1 MKYIKYFSLFIVL
14 LCVLSACGKGESDLK
29 EKKCSPDKNISE
41 LVSKRYSDSQ
51 LLTITQ
57 LNATMEKLNEQYP
70 IECLRKVGNTYR
82 ASYLGSDSVAVILF
96 DSRENKILGRVY
108 SLYLTKADYNWLA
121 IGQSLESVQK
131 TDPHG
136 EYLFLYT
143 GSDNAP
149 KISTHY
155 TKDGYLIAVE
165 YDEGNT
171 IISVTTSLI

>member
-14 LCVLSACGKGESDLK
+14 LCLLSACGKGESDLK
-29 EKKCSPDKNISE
+29 EKICSTDKKIDE

-57 LNATMEKLNEQYP
+57 LNATMEELNEQYP

-82 ASYLGSDSVAVILF
+82 VSYLGNDSVAVILF

-108 SLYLTKADYNWLA
+108 SLHLTKADYNGLA
-121 IGQSLESVQK
+121 IGQSLEIVQK
-131 TDPHG
+131 TDPNG

-171 IISVTTSLI
+171 ITRITTSLI